1 MTTDRASF
9 SAAIHSD
16 IQSTSRLD
24 HGNGHRIEYLTLW
37 NQFDRIPQTALF
49 RCLKSDLRAYKKE
62 KATSFSDPVV
72 SVSYIGYKSAP
83 TTEEKAAL
91 ASNGYTLLNM
101 YSKDAL
107 SFAYETSATAAWVIN
122 LFRGLEKN
130 KVELLPLNTTTIDDN
145 AGLKGQQHPL
155 Y

>member
-1 MTTDRASF
+1 MAENPCLKLTERRTSFCNREVTTDRASF

-62 KATSFSDPVV
+62 KAPS
-72 SVSYIGYKSAP
+72 SA
-83 TTEEKAAL
+83 
-91 ASNGYTLLNM
+91 LL
-101 YSKDAL
+101 D
-107 SFAYETSATAAWVIN
+107 
-122 LFRGLEKN
+122 
-130 KVELLPLNTTTIDDN
+130 
-145 AGLKGQQHPL
+145 
-155 Y
+155 